1 MSSFPLSAVT
11 ADVTSLGCQ
20 GCHDSSLKA
29 LSAVTADGSSSIRVN
44 FYKFLVLDRG
54 GWSSLPISAVTADVT
69 TQGGQGGHGS
79 PLKVP
84 SAVTA
89 DGSSECQTLLSTSL
103 LVEHVL

>member
-44 FYKFLVLDRG
+44 FYKFQGFRQGWVVKFTPIRRDG
-54 GWSSLPISAVTADVT
+54 GRDHPRWSRWSWLSAKSTVRRD
-69 TQGGQGGHGS
+69 GGR
-79 PLKVP
+79 KF
-84 SAVTA
+84 
-89 DGSSECQTLLSTSL
+89 
-103 LVEHVL
+103 